1 VREQLDRVFADVDAR
16 VGFGSLAAGAD
27 ILAAE
32 ALLERGAELHV
43 VLPFDRDEFV
53 RTSVVSA
60 GGDWVQRFE
69 RCLASAATVEIASD
83 GEYLDD
89 PVMFDFCARIAMG
102 DALIR
107 ARMLETG
114 AHQVAVWD
122 GTPSY
127 GVAGTAVDVRTWGAT
142 GAPSTVIP
150 VSHGQPTGGGADDQ
164 RDRRHIRAIVFADFA
179 GFSKL
184 SDAQL
189 VEFQTHVM
197 KEMSNRL
204 EPYRPE
210 LLSGRTWGDG
220 IYLVFSDVAGA
231 AECALDLANHLI
243 ADQGWRTPTTYRE
256 VFEILAEQS
265 VLDAKLAE
273 QMQAWAGLRNVLV
286 HVYLEID
293 HDRIHAMITG
303 ELDQLEAFAAAISRA
318 AARAEDR
325 GDSDTA

>member
-1 VREQLDRVFADVDAR
+1 
-16 VGFGSLAAGAD
+16 
-27 ILAAE
+27 
-32 ALLERGAELHV
+32 

-60 GGDWVQRFE
+60 GGDWVERFE
-69 RCLASAATVEIASD
+69 RCLASAATVEIAST

-107 ARMLETG
+107 ARMLETR

-142 GAPSTVIP
+142 GSPSTVISVKP
-150 VSHGQPTGGGADDQ
+150 GDGAAGGASPS

-189 VEFQTHVM
+189 VAFQTHVM
-197 KEMSNRL
+197 KEMSARL
-204 EPYRPE
+204 EPYRPQ

-231 AECALDLANHLI
+231 AECALDLVSAVSAYDMAGAGLPQLRGLRVAAHASPVFEGWDPIAGNHLFYGVGVTQAARI
-243 ADQGWRTPTTYRE
+243 EPRTPEGEIYTT
-256 VFEILAEQS
+256 
-265 VLDAKLAE
+265 
-273 QMQAWAGLRNVLV
+273 
-286 HVYLEID
+286 H
-293 HDRIHAMITG
+293 
-303 ELDQLEAFAAAISRA
+303 AFAALAMLSSSDTFECQYVGTLPTAKNFGDMPLYALRHRAGRA
-318 AARAEDR
+318 ATV
-325 GDSDTA
+325 S